1 MHMNYIY
8 HNILHS
14 RQNMI
19 MVLLLFIITSF
30 ILFTIFT
37 YFALYFLKISID
49 YNNVFFYQ
57 YNKKCQ
63 RILDEYGDC
72 KINKMYLVRQP
83 FGKII
88 NLAFNILTLFNYNKY
103 INESEDNCPYH
114 PTLILEIN
122 ANEKTK
128 FLLLEKNNSIN
139 ICETFLINK
148 SFDFKKVPIP
158 KNKYTLNK
166 VLKKT
171 KQRIGNHKFFNWN
184 VYKNNCQVFT
194 KEILIT
200 LDKYNDEYREF
211 IFKDK
216 IRKHYSP
223 SDFTVHI
230 INCLCNALNFVEK
243 YLLDNNIFS

>member
-1 MHMNYIY
+1 MNYIY

-72 KINKMYLVRQP
+72 KINKIYIVRQP

-88 NLAFNILTLFNYNKY
+88 HLAFNILTLFNYNKY
-103 INESEDNCPYH
+103 INESDDNCPYH
-114 PTLILEIN
+114 PTLIFEIN
-122 ANEKTK
+122 ANGKTK

-148 SFDFKKVPIP
+148 SFDFKKVPIQ
-158 KNKYTLNK
+158 KNKHTLNK
-166 VLKKT
+166 VLKNT
-171 KQRIGNHKFFNWN
+171 KKRIGNHKFFNWN
-184 VYKNNCQVFT
+184 VYKNNCQAFT

-200 LDKYNDEYREF
+200 LDKYNDEYKEF
-211 IFKDK
+211 IFSDK
-216 IRKHYSP
+216 IMKHYSP

-230 INCLCNALNFVEK
+230 INCLCSALNFVEK